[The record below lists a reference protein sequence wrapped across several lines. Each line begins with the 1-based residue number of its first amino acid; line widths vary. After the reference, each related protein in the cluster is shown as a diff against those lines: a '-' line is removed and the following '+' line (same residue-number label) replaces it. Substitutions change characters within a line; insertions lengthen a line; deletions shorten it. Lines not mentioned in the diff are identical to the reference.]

1 MSSPSKKSAQAIEAK
16 NPKAAKSDGS
26 EVRKIFRKINSYES
40 DESPVQSQSSADSVL
55 VGRSGRVRKAK
66 VVFDPSDMEVG
77 MKRKSWAAIYEG
89 EAKPK
94 KAPKTSDIKKEVVEQ
109 PEPSLEASK
118 KIVQRRKTVGAPV
131 THPATDEHDVHECI
145 VCGRSDIKKGR
156 FVICIHCP
164 TRGHFTCLRNA
175 RYLGSAPEEK
185 HWQCTDCL
193 KCTQCNDPTKTVS
206 DSTIA
211 NVSRQGDDNILTALG
226 FCLSERRKIC
236 SNAPYATCHS
246 I

>member
-1 MSSPSKKSAQAIEAK
+1 MQGNGALARKSKVK
-16 NPKAAKSDGS
+16 
-26 EVRKIFRKINSYES
+26 SYES
-40 DESPVQSQSSADSVL
+40 DESPVQSQTSIDSAL

-77 MKRKSWAAIYEG
+77 MKRKSWAAIYES

-94 KAPKTSDIKKEVVEQ
+94 KAIRISDTKKEVAESSQ
-109 PEPSLEASK
+109 PSAVASK
-118 KIVQRRKTVGAPV
+118 KIVQRRKTVCAPV
-131 THPATDEHDVHECI
+131 THSATDEHDVHECI

-164 TRGHFTCLRNA
+164 TRGHFTCLRNGK
-175 RYLGSAPEEK
+175 YLGSAPEEK

-193 KCTQCNDPTKTVS
+193 KCTQCNDSTKAVS

-211 NVSRQGDDNILTALG
+211 NVSRQGDDNILTALD
-226 FCLSERRKIC
+226 FCLSECRKLC
-236 SNAPYATCHS
+236 SNAPYATCHF